1 MKIMSRF
8 NFRKW
13 LYFTLVG
20 LRGQPLGSYYEQFLQ
35 EDRNGIPSDISEK
48 LLVKLFDHCERSV
61 PYYAEVM
68 RQTGYSYHENPFEYL
83 QHLPVLTKNIIRSQF
98 EALKSSD
105 LPQRK
110 WFFNTSGGSTGEP
123 SRFIQDRDFAARAGA
138 IKLLFSRL
146 AGKEIGESEIRIW
159 GSMRDITGDQEGW
172 RARFIAKLTK
182 TAFLSTFRLTPQIMR
197 DYVGVL
203 NANRPKLI
211 VAYVSAIY
219 ELAKFADNEGLEVV
233 SQAAIMTSAMTLYPF
248 MRDTIERIFKC
259 RVYNKYG
266 SREVG
271 DIACERP
278 GYEGLWIAPWGN
290 YIEIVDSEGNR
301 VPEGIPGE
309 ILVTSLTNY
318 AMPLVRYRIGDRGI
332 LLPAKEGRD
341 GRYGQVFKEVLGRT
355 YDVFVTKDGVL
366 FEGGYFM
373 VLLYFRDWIAKYQV
387 IQKSLSNITFRIVK
401 SDSECPQAE
410 LDEIAAKTKVI
421 MGHDC
426 ETNFEFVDE
435 IPASGS
441 GKFRFLISEV
451 QRG

>member
-1 MKIMSRF
+1 MSRF

-20 LRGQPLGSYYEQFLQ
+20 LRGQPLGSYYEHFLQ
-35 EDRNGIPSDISEK
+35 EDRSGVPRDTTER
-48 LLVKLFDHCERSV
+48 LLVQLFDHCERSV

-68 RQTGYSYHENPFEYL
+68 RQTGYSYHENPIEYL
-83 QHLPVLTKNIIRSQF
+83 QHLPVLTKDTIRGQF

-105 LPQRK
+105 LLQRK

-123 SRFIQDRDFAARAGA
+123 ARFIQDWDFAARSGA
-138 IKLLFSRL
+138 LKLLYSTL
-146 AGKEIGESEIRIW
+146 VGKEIGESEIRIW
-159 GSMRDITGDQEGW
+159 GSMRDITGNTEGW
-172 RARFIAKLTK
+172 RARFIAKLTD
-182 TAFLSTFRLTPQIMR
+182 TTFLSVFRLTPQTMR
-197 DYVGVL
+197 AFIGIL
-203 NANRPKLI
+203 NAKRPKLI
-211 VAYVSAIY
+211 VAYASALY
-219 ELAKFADNEGLEVV
+219 ELAKFADREELEVV
-233 SQAAIMTSAMTLYPF
+233 PQDAIITSAMTLYPF

-278 GYEGLWIAPWGN
+278 GYDGLWIAPWGN

-301 VPEGIPGE
+301 VPDGTPGE

-318 AMPLVRYRIGDRGI
+318 AMPLIRYRIGDRGV
-332 LLPAKEGRD
+332 LSPAKAGKE
-341 GRYGQVFKEVLGRT
+341 GRYGQVLKEVLGRT
-355 YDVFVTKDGVL
+355 YDLFINKDGVL

-373 VLLYFRDWIAKYQV
+373 VLLYFRDWIEKYQV
-387 IQKSLSNITFRIVK
+387 IQKSPSNITFRIVK
-401 SDSECPQAE
+401 SESECPQTE
-410 LDEIAAKTKVI
+410 LDEIAAKTIVI

-435 IPASGS
+435 ILSSES
-441 GKFRFLISEV
+441 GKFRFLISDV
-451 QRG
+451 QHG